1 MKQLAMTGGAVDTLL
16 KLYRKGPQEDGDL
29 PSKAGFTDLFEL
41 GLAQKDY
48 NRTHPNFLTPEGYN
62 QAYLITHDLPEA
74 YTTTVEIG
82 KRLTGYMEAFHA
94 YLKGPGRR
102 GSPIEFGHP
111 GDLTNLFAHFSKYAH
126 EQGTMKGAHADRL
139 YNRIGMDRFQQHV
152 DARSCGLLIDP
163 EIVEGVIVFRI
174 VPAGPYGKTLQEQLD
189 NGVRFKPGTRMLNVG
204 HGKSAEVKQI
214 LGFDLIPEKLHMD
227 TGADV
232 CRPFINLN

>member
-48 NRTHPNFLTPEGYN
+48 NRTLPNFLTPEGYN
-62 QAYLITHDLPEA
+62 QAYLITHELSEA

-111 GDLTNLFAHFSKYAH
+111 GDLTNLFAFFSKYAN
-126 EQGTMKGAHADRL
+126 EQGTMKGAQSDRM
-139 YNRIGMDRFQQHV
+139 YNRIKMDRFQQHV

-174 VPAGPYGKTLQEQLD
+174 VPAGPYGKILQEQLD